1 MTMTQYASD
10 GKKRGA
16 LILALRKAIKDEFTA
31 EDWKEFGYVSGQ
43 SDYIQGHKRL
53 IRSLSWG
60 DDDYGQCVLEAL
72 EHFIRFDLA
81 AVEQLI
87 NHEKLTDLLL
97 IDIPELSVFVR
108 NRPEVVKSH
117 TPARLSSSDVVR
129 RALNDA
135 EHLMHASGPISA
147 VDRLH
152 TAMHG
157 YFRSLC
163 LESGIAVPDEASL
176 TLLFKLLRQHHP
188 SLQSF
193 GLYDKDLVRVL
204 QGFAQAVDAL
214 NSLRNN
220 GSVAHPSDDL
230 LGEAEAHLAVNAIRT
245 IFNYISAKVG
255 H

>member
-1 MTMTQYASD
+1 MTISEYASD
-10 GKKRGA
+10 GKKRGT
-16 LILALRKAIKDEFTA
+16 LILALRKAIKEEFTA
-31 EDWKEFGYVSGQ
+31 EDWKEFGYLSGH

-72 EHFIRFDLA
+72 EHFFRFDMT
-81 AVEQLI
+81 AVEQFI
-87 NHEKLTDLLL
+87 NHSKLSGPLL
-97 IDIPELSVFVR
+97 IDLPELSVFVR
-108 NRPEVVKSH
+108 NRPEVVKSPA
-117 TPARLSSSDVVR
+117 PARLSSSDVVR

-135 EHLMHASGPISA
+135 EHLMHASGPVSA

-152 TAMHG
+152 TATHG

-163 LESGIAVPDEASL
+163 IESGIAVPDEASL
-176 TLLFKLLRQHHP
+176 TLLFKLLRQDHP

-193 GLYDKDLVRVL
+193 GSYDKDLVRVL

-230 LGEAEAHLAVNAIRT
+230 LGEPEAHLAVNAIRT

>member
-1 MTMTQYASD
+1 M
-10 GKKRGA
+10 
-16 LILALRKAIKDEFTA
+16 
-31 EDWKEFGYVSGQ
+31 
-43 SDYIQGHKRL
+43 
-53 IRSLSWG
+53 
-60 DDDYGQCVLEAL
+60 
-72 EHFIRFDLA
+72 A

-87 NHEKLTDLLL
+87 NHEKLAGLLL
-97 IDIPELSVFVR
+97 LDIPELSAFAPH
-108 NRPEVVKSH
+108 RPEVVKSH
-117 TPARLSSSDVVR
+117 APVTLSSSDVVR

-135 EHLMHASGPISA
+135 DHLMQVSGPVSA

-163 LESGIAVPDEASL
+163 LESGIAMPDEASL
-176 TLLFKLLRQHHP
+176 TLLFKLLRQDHP

-193 GLYDKDLVRVL
+193 GSYDKDVVRVL
-204 QGFAQAVDAL
+204 QGFAQAIDAL

-220 GSVAHPSDDL
+220 GSVAHPSEDL
-230 LGEAEAHLAVNAIRT
+230 LGEAEAHLAVNASCT

>member
-1 MTMTQYASD
+1 MTIDEYASD

-16 LILALRKAIKDEFTA
+16 LILALRKAIMDEFTA
-31 EDWKEFGYVSGQ
+31 GDWKEFGYLSGH

-60 DDDYGQCVLEAL
+60 DDDYGQCVLEVL
-72 EHFIRFDLA
+72 EHFSRFDMIA
-81 AVEQLI
+81 FEQLI
-87 NHEKLTDLLL
+87 NHAKITGPLLSDL
-97 IDIPELSVFVR
+97 PELSVLVR
-108 NRPEVVKSH
+108 NGPEVVKSH
-117 TPARLSSSDVVR
+117 APARLSSSDVVR

-135 EHLMHASGPISA
+135 EHLMHASGPVSA

-152 TAMHG
+152 TALHG

-163 LESGIAVPDEASL
+163 LESGIDTPDEASL
-176 TLLFKLLRQHHP
+176 TLLFKLLRQEHP

-193 GLYDKDLVRVL
+193 GSYDKDLVRVL
-204 QGFAQAVDAL
+204 QGFAQAIDAL

-230 LGEAEAHLAVNAIRT
+230 LGEAEAHLAANAIRT
-245 IFNYISAKVG
+245 IFNYMSAKVG
-255 H
+255 D